1 MVALPESEY
10 SSLPSELRQVH
21 YRVDEVEE
29 DLKNEIIERKETNKI
44 IFEKFDK
51 MNNMIIYQ
59 LCTAI
64 LTLVVVIA
72 MFMIK

>member
-1 MVALPESEY
+1 MPENDYHDLPP
-10 SSLPSELRQVH
+10 LIQRVH
-21 YRVDEVEE
+21 WRVDKVEE
-29 DLKNEIIERKETNKI
+29 TLDEEITKRRDTNKI

-59 LCTAI
+59 LGAAI

-72 MFMIK
+72 MFITK

>member
-1 MVALPESEY
+1 MLILPENEY
-10 SSLPSELRQVH
+10 SELPPSMRQVH
-21 YRVDEVEE
+21 WRVSKVEE
-29 DLKNEIIERKETNKI
+29 NLEKEITERKETDKV

-59 LCTAI
+59 LCAAI

-72 MFMIK
+72 MFVLK

>member
-1 MVALPESEY
+1 MPGNEY
-10 SSLPSELRQVH
+10 SELPHSMQQVH
-21 YRVDEVEE
+21 WRVDQVEE
-29 DLKNEIIERKETNKI
+29 NLKNEITERKETDKV

-59 LCTAI
+59 LCAAI

-72 MFMIK
+72 MFVLK